1 MTAARFLALGNYT
14 FVTAIVPSQSLGVG
28 FVHHHILALSILLLM
43 GSSPAC
49 ADPIDSATPISSPDE
64 RLEHFARE
72 AIIDSVNSAI
82 GTRDFAALDA
92 MDERF
97 RTSRARTPAGF
108 WNLAIYHHQLRYRLS
123 QNLNAATGCVSGGAQ
138 FVAQWHAASP
148 HSPAAAIAEAAL
160 LMTEAWC
167 TRGGGYAS
175 EVEEGAWPKFHAKM
189 EAAANVLTE
198 HREQASRDPQFYV
211 MALELIRAQGMDR
224 DEFAAVMAEATAREP
239 AYVDIYTTAATNLL
253 PPWGGSYIEIDALA
267 QLAIKKSEET
277 EGTGIYAQIFRT
289 LAECGCDVIAYAAR
303 WATLKQSMRE
313 VYERY
318 PVRNNAEYFADLS
331 CRMGDAQEGRRY
343 IRAQHPEASG
353 HGDLAAL
360 FDACDKQAR
369 EEQSLRVT
377 N

>member
-1 MTAARFLALGNYT
+1 MRHG
-14 FVTAIVPSQSLGVG
+14 
-28 FVHHHILALSILLLM
+28 ILSLSILMLM
-43 GSSPAC
+43 GSSPAS
-49 ADPIDSATPISSPDE
+49 ANPIDRATPISSPDE

-72 AIIDSVNSAI
+72 AIIGSVNSAI
-82 GTRDFAALDA
+82 GAKDFSALDA
-92 MDERF
+92 MEESF
-97 RTSRARTPAGF
+97 RASRARTPAGF
-108 WNLAIYHHQLRYRLS
+108 WNLAIFHHQLRYRLS
-123 QNLNAATGCVSGGAQ
+123 QDLDKATGCVSGGAK
-138 FVAQWHAASP
+138 FVAQWHEASWHSQAAT
-148 HSPAAAIAEAAL
+148 IAEVAL

-167 TRGGGYAS
+167 IRGGGYAS
-175 EVEEGAWPKFHAKM
+175 EVEEDVWPKFRAKV
-189 EAAANVLTE
+189 EAAASVLTE
-198 HREQASRDPQFYV
+198 HREQASRDPQFYA
-211 MALELIRAQGMDR
+211 MALEVMRAKGMDR

-239 AYVDIYTTAATNLL
+239 AYVETYTTAATNLL
-253 PPWGGSYIEIDALA
+253 PQWGGSYIEIDALA
-267 QLAIKKSEET
+267 RLAIEKSEDT

-353 HGDLAAL
+353 DDDFAAL

-369 EEQSLRVT
+369 EEQSLRAT